1 MAERVWMP
9 QSTAQELT
17 RWYSED
23 LVRSTPLLKGTF
35 FGWLFGLFRQAAVT
49 INRSVHLT
57 PKAPD
62 LASHSGIV
70 LLGHELYH
78 VLQQQEIGW
87 WSFLL
92 RYLWHWRPWHVTQ
105 GRKHPLEEP
114 AYTRGDE
121 ISNVLPS

>member
-23 LVRSTPLLKGTF
+23 LIRSTPLLKGTF
-35 FGWLFGLFRQAAVT
+35 FGLLFGLFGQAAVT

-57 PKAPD
+57 RKAPD

-87 WSFLL
+87 WSFFL